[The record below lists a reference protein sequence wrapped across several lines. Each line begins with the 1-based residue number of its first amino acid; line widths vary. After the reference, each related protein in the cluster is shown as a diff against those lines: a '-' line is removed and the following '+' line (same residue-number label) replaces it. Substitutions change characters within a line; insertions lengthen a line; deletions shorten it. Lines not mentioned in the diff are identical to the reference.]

1 MDKTRLA
8 AQSKHNQAL
17 TDVSLPA
24 NGYNILQLDG
34 NAFHT
39 FTKGFVRP
47 FDDRFIAAMNKVAVE
62 LVQNIPTSRFAFV
75 QSDEISIFM
84 QPDAESGEQPFFNN
98 RLQKVVSLS
107 AARASVVMSSAY
119 PEKGMAMFDAR
130 FFNVPDAQTA
140 IEHFIWR
147 QRDCTKNSILSV
159 GQSVFSHK
167 ELQGK
172 NTLEVREMLNAISQ
186 PWESYAT
193 EYKHGRVIKKV
204 PHDRDVTFVHKRTG
218 KEETV
223 LAKGFRWEALPAER
237 FEESRLLDEYI
248 R

>member
-8 AQSKHNQAL
+8 AQSKHYQGL
-17 TDVSLPA
+17 TDISLPLD
-24 NGYNILQLDG
+24 GYNILQLDG

-39 FTKGFVRP
+39 FTKGFERP
-47 FDDRFIAAMNKVAVE
+47 FDDRFIAAMNNVAVE

-84 QPDAESGEQPFFNN
+84 RPDTEKNEGAFFNN

-107 AARASVVMSSAY
+107 AARASVIMSAAY
-119 PEKGMAMFDAR
+119 PEKEMAMFDAR

-140 IEHFIWR
+140 VEHFIWR

-159 GQSVFSHK
+159 GQSRFSHK
-167 ELQGK
+167 QLQGK
-172 NTLEVREMLNAISQ
+172 NTLEIREMLEEIGH
-186 PWESYAT
+186 PWEAYET
-193 EYKHGRVIKKV
+193 QYKHGRVIKQV
-204 PHDRDVTFVHKRTG
+204 PYNRQVTFVHKRTG
-218 KEETV
+218 QTETV
-223 LAKGFRWEALPAER
+223 FAEGSRWAAIPAER
-237 FEESRLLDEYI
+237 FEESRLLDDYI